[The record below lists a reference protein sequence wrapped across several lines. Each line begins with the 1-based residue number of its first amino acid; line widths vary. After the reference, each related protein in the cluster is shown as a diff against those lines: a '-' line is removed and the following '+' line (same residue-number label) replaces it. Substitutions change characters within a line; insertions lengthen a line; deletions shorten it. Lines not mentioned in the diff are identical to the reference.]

1 MQMFGVTPESQTL
14 SIIFLLVKET
24 LEKRWLSS
32 DVCYQR
38 FPAFSSVRETENTS
52 RLLGYQ

>member
-38 FPAFSSVRETENTS
+38 LPALSSVREIENTS

>member
-1 MQMFGVTPESQTL
+1 MQMFGVTPKSQTL

-38 FPAFSSVRETENTS
+38 LPALSSVREIENTS